1 MFLIEFVGFRLY
13 IFAHPEAT
21 NSAAAILTANLLALF
36 SAYSSVLLTWYSL
49 FYLIDLPKTY
59 YIILRAQILLKL
71 HFAFL
76 VWNDQLK
83 AGFIVF
89 NCTIYGAGVALYT
102 LEKQIIGGTLII
114 VATFML

>member
-1 MFLIEFVGFRLY
+1 M
-13 IFAHPEAT
+13 
-21 NSAAAILTANLLALF
+21 
-36 SAYSSVLLTWYSL
+36 
-49 FYLIDLPKTY
+49 
-59 YIILRAQILLKL
+59 LKL